1 MDEGSGSSPA
11 ATGAARPALRLRNRP
26 LVAAHALRRNIGGRW
41 HATPPWAPCVMK
53 LTPRAGILG
62 R

>member
-1 MDEGSGSSPA
+1 MDEGFGSSPV

-41 HATPPWAPCVMK
+41 HATPP
-53 LTPRAGILG
+53 
-62 R
+62 